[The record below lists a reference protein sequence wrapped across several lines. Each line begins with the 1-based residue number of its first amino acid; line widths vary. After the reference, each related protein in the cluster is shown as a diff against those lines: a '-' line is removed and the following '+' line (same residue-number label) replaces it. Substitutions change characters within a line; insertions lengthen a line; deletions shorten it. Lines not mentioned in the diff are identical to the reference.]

1 LTAATVAVACRSS
14 CCPANDTQHY
24 NKKEKSTH
32 NYLLQLS
39 LPPHIVPNTLAA
51 IPINTKIPNNIDYIS
66 SFNLRLSTKY
76 IAAQLANIRQIANP
90 FVKTAPIEIIISA
103 IIL

>member
-1 LTAATVAVACRSS
+1 MLSAVACSLAY
-14 CCPANDTQHY
+14 CPANNTQYY
-24 NKKEKSTH
+24 NKKDKSTH

-51 IPINTKIPNNIDYIS
+51 IPINTKIPNNIDYTS

-76 IAAQLANIRQIANP
+76 IAAQLANIRQTANP
-90 FVKTAPIEIIISA
+90 FTTNAPTAKNISA
-103 IIL
+103 IVLLF